1 MAEDRPK
8 RMTLEDYSS
17 PIIPQYFTSIAIP
30 EVQAAN
36 FSYPYSLIQLI
47 QGNLFHGLPS
57 EDPYAHLATYID
69 ICNTVKI
76 AGVPEN
82 ATRLNLFTFSLAGKA
97 KLWLRSFK
105 GNSLRTWE
113 EVVEKFLKKYFPESK
128 TVEGKREISSFHQ
141 FLDES
146 LSEAL
151 DRFRGLLRKT
161 PTHGYSEPV
170 QLNIFIDGLRP
181 QSKQLLDASA
191 GGKIKLKTPE
201 EAMELIENMAAS
213 DHAILR
219 DHTYAPTKRSLLELT
234 TQDAILAQKKLLSQQ
249 LEALTE
255 TLYKLPQQL
264 QAVSHSHSSI
274 MQVRGCH
281 ICGGT
286 HESGLCMVK
295 DEASNEVNYMGSH
308 NHQGFHQRGPLGF
321 YQSDNFLQDHDWR
334 YYPSNNFNQRG
345 SPYQHPSQGPSHQEK
360 PPISIKEMLL
370 SLIQE
375 TKAFIQETRSHQKST
390 DAAIKNLEI
399 QIGQLAESIAEKPTE
414 TFAINTEM
422 EPKEDYKVI
431 FTKRE
436 KEEKKTEEDV
446 RDEEG
451 EKKEERERNEE
462 KAQQWEK
469 YSQESI
475 LQVNT
480 PPHQLIVK
488 EERHGKHEKA
498 LSVILSLITTTSL
511 VIMWKVLPEYTSFMA
526 SLTKRRK
533 CKEDVFYVTFMPP

>member
-1 MAEDRPK
+1 MAKD
-8 RMTLEDYSS
+8 
-17 PIIPQYFTSIAIP
+17 Q
-30 EVQAAN
+30 
-36 FSYPYSLIQLI
+36 
-47 QGNLFHGLPS
+47 
-57 EDPYAHLATYID
+57 
-69 ICNTVKI
+69 
-76 AGVPEN
+76 
-82 ATRLNLFTFSLAGKA
+82 
-97 KLWLRSFK
+97 
-105 GNSLRTWE
+105 
-113 EVVEKFLKKYFPESK
+113 SK
-128 TVEGKREISSFHQ
+128 TVEGKLEISSFHQ

-191 GGKIKLKTPE
+191 GGKIKLKTSE
-201 EAMELIENMAAS
+201 EAMKLIENMAAS

-219 DHTYAPTKRSLLELT
+219 DRTYAPTKRSLLELT

-249 LEALTE
+249 IEALTE
-255 TLYKLPQQL
+255 TLNKLPQQL
-264 QAVSHSHSSI
+264 QAVSPSHSSV
-274 MQVRGCH
+274 MKVRGCH

-286 HESGLCMVK
+286 HESGLCMVQ

-308 NHQGFHQRGPLGF
+308 NHQGFHQRGPPGF

-334 YYPSNNFNQRG
+334 YYPSNNFNQGG
-345 SPYQHPSQGPSHQEK
+345 SPYQHPSQGPSQQEK
-360 PPISIKEMLL
+360 PPISIEEMLL
-370 SLIQE
+370 SFIQETRANAQE
-375 TKAFIQETRSHQKST
+375 TKAFIQANAQEKKTFIQETRSHQKST
-390 DAAIKNLEI
+390 DAAIRNLEI

-414 TFAINTEM
+414 TFAVNAEM
-422 EPKEDYKVI
+422 KPKEDCKVI
-431 FTKRE
+431 FTERE
-436 KEEKKTEEDV
+436 EEEKKTEEDV
-446 RDEEG
+446 RDGEG
-451 EKKEERERNEE
+451 EKKEETERNEE

-469 YSQESI
+469 YSQVEIQQESI

-498 LSVILSLITTTSL
+498 LSVILSLIATTSL
-511 VIMWKVLPEYTSFMA
+511 AIMWKVLPKYTSFMA